1 MKTLNLRVIGYP
13 TFGIVLLL
21 VVWQLYVVMFHVSI
35 AVLPTPVQIAQS
47 FVDDRAALLSQGW
60 VTLQECVYGFA
71 LAFIVG
77 VPIAF
82 AIANS
87 PILNRMFYPL
97 LIAMQSVPKV
107 ALAPIVLV
115 WLGTGIESKLALVW
129 LVAFFPIVVDTATG
143 LRTTPVNLI
152 ELATSL
158 RATRMQIFLKIQMPA
173 ALPHV
178 ISGAKIAVTLAV
190 IGAVIGEFV
199 GSTEGLGNLLLVAN
213 SQLNTPLAFAAL
225 ISLALLGLLLYLAIA
240 AIEFALRPWLPHTA
254 EMAGAV

>member
-1 MKTLNLRVIGYP
+1 MQKLNLRTIGYP
-13 TFGIVLLL
+13 ALGVVLFVAL
-21 VVWQLYVVMFHVSI
+21 WQAYVMLFHVSV
-35 AVLPTPVQIAQS
+35 AVLPTPVQIAES
-47 FVDDRAALLSQGW
+47 FVSDHAALLSQGW

-71 LAFIVG
+71 LAFVIG

-87 PILNRMFYPL
+87 PVLSRMFYPL

-107 ALAPIVLV
+107 ALAPIILV

-143 LRTTPVNLI
+143 LRTAPVNLI

-158 RATRMQIFLKIQMPA
+158 RATRMQIFTKIQMPA

-178 ISGAKIAVTLAV
+178 LSGAKIAVTLAV

-199 GSTEGLGNLLLVAN
+199 GSNEGLGNLLLVAN

-225 ISLALLGLLLYLAIA
+225 ISLALLGLFLYLAVA
-240 AIEFALRPWLPHTA
+240 LIEVALRPWLPHTA
-254 EMAGAV
+254 EMAAAG